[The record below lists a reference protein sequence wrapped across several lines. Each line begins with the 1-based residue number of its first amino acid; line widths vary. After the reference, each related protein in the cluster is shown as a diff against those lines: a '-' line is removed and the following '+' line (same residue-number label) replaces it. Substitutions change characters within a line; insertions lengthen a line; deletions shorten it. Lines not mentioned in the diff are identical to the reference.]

1 MKNRYRLLFVFTL
14 LLTAVVVLSSCHE
27 IHPEENSKVSFST
40 DLVQFD
46 TVFTTV
52 GSATQNFRVYNPYN
66 YDIKLDVYLA
76 GGDHSQFSI
85 NVDVC
90 LE

>member
-1 MKNRYRLLFVFTL
+1 MKNQYCLPSVFIL
-14 LLTAVVVLSSCHE
+14 LLTAVVALSSCHR
-27 IHPEENSKVSFST
+27 IHPEEDSKVSFST

-76 GGDHSQFSI
+76 LPSLFLQFAQ
-85 NVDVC
+85 
-90 LE
+90 